1 MPGLNMDWPGLKTHL
16 NPLPILWCLP
26 TSQKMKTDQYGQII
40 YNESDLVNMIMR
52 DATIESLQ
60 GMLVE
65 PGVNLET
72 ASAYLEQVPELVEYA
87 FTDMTVEEFDAMKQ
101 NSWHMPDEYK
111 HMDIAEYILSLCDSD
126 AQLQRCGQELL
137 LFQERNL
144 FDLLRYLKYL
154 VDTLRDNNMIWGV
167 GRGSSVASYVLYLLG
182 VHRIDSM
189 FYDLDAREFLR

>member
-1 MPGLNMDWPGLKTHL
+1 
-16 NPLPILWCLP
+16 
-26 TSQKMKTDQYGQII
+26 MKTDQYGEII
-40 YNESDLVNMIMR
+40 YNESDLVNMIR
-52 DATIESLQ
+52 SGATKEGLK

-65 PGVNLET
+65 SGVNLET
-72 ASAYLEQVPELVEYA
+72 ASAYLEQVPELIEYS
-87 FTDMTVEEFDAMKQ
+87 FTDMTVEEFDVMKQ

-111 HMDIAEYILSLCDSD
+111 HMDIAEYILSMCDSD

-154 VDTLRDNNMIWGV
+154 VDTLRTNHMIWGV

>member
-1 MPGLNMDWPGLKTHL
+1 
-16 NPLPILWCLP
+16 
-26 TSQKMKTDQYGQII
+26 MKTDQYGQII
-40 YNESDLVNMIMR
+40 YNESDLVNMIMSG
-52 DATIESLQ
+52 ATIEGLK

-72 ASAYLEQVPELVEYA
+72 ASTYLEQVPELVEYA
-87 FTDMTVEEFDAMKQ
+87 FTDMTVAEFDTMKQ
-101 NSWHMPDEYK
+101 NSWYMPEEYK
-111 HMDIAEYILSLCDSD
+111 QLDIAEYVLSLCDSD
-126 AQLQRCGQELL
+126 AKLQRCGNELL

-154 VDTLRDNNMIWGV
+154 VDTLRANNMIWGV

-189 FYDLDAREFLR
+189 FYDLDPNEFLR

>member
-1 MPGLNMDWPGLKTHL
+1 
-16 NPLPILWCLP
+16 
-26 TSQKMKTDQYGQII
+26 MKTDQYGQII
-40 YNESDLVNMIMR
+40 YNESDLVNMIMSG
-52 DATIESLQ
+52 ATIECLQ

-65 PGVNLET
+65 SGVNLET

-87 FTDMTVEEFDAMKQ
+87 FTYMSVEEFDAVKQ

-111 HMDIAEYILSLCDSD
+111 NLDIAEYILSLCDSD
-126 AQLQRCGQELL
+126 ARLQRCGEELM

-154 VDTLRDNNMIWGV
+154 VDTLRANNMIWGV

-182 VHRIDSM
+182 VHRIDSV

>member
-1 MPGLNMDWPGLKTHL
+1 
-16 NPLPILWCLP
+16 
-26 TSQKMKTDQYGQII
+26 MKTDRYGRII
-40 YNESDLVNMIMR
+40 YDETDLVNMVMR
-52 DATIESLQ
+52 GVTVDRLT

-72 ASAYLEQVPELVEYA
+72 VSAYLEQVPELIECL
-87 FTDMTVEEFDAMKQ
+87 FTDADMTVEEFDAVNQ

-111 HMDIAEYILSLCDSD
+111 HMDIAEYILSLCDTD
-126 AQLQRCGQELL
+126 AKLQRCGQELL

-154 VDTLRDNNMIWGV
+154 VDTMRNHNMIWGV

-189 FYDLDAREFLR
+189 YYDLDAREFLR

>member
-1 MPGLNMDWPGLKTHL
+1 
-16 NPLPILWCLP
+16 
-26 TSQKMKTDQYGQII
+26 MKTNQYGEII

-52 DATIESLQ
+52 DATLESLQ
-60 GMLVE
+60 GLLVE

-87 FTDMTVEEFDAMKQ
+87 FTDMTVEEFDTMKQ
-101 NSWHMPDEYK
+101 NTWHMPDEYK
-111 HMDIAEYILSLCDSD
+111 NLDIAEYVLSLCDTD
-126 AQLQRCGQELL
+126 AQLQRCGEELL

-144 FDLLRYLKYL
+144 FNLLRYLKYL
-154 VDTLRDNNMIWGV
+154 VDTLRVNRMIWGV

-189 FYDLDAREFLR
+189 FYDLEPTEFLR

>member
-1 MPGLNMDWPGLKTHL
+1 
-16 NPLPILWCLP
+16 
-26 TSQKMKTDQYGQII
+26 MKTNQYGEII
-40 YNESDLVNMIMR
+40 YDETDLVNMVMR
-52 DATIESLQ
+52 GIAVDRLN

-65 PGVNLET
+65 PGVSLET

-87 FTDMTVEEFDAMKQ
+87 FTDMTVEEFDTMKQ
-101 NSWHMPDEYK
+101 NSWHMPDEYRR
-111 HMDIAEYILSLCDSD
+111 MDIAEYILSLCDSD
-126 AQLQRCGQELL
+126 ARLQRCGEELL

-154 VDTLRDNNMIWGV
+154 VDTLQANRMIWGV

>member
-1 MPGLNMDWPGLKTHL
+1 
-16 NPLPILWCLP
+16 
-26 TSQKMKTDQYGQII
+26 MKTDPYGQII
-40 YNESDLVNMIMR
+40 YNESDLVSMIMR

-87 FTDMTVEEFDAMKQ
+87 FTDMTVAEFDAMKQ

-111 HMDIAEYILSLCDSD
+111 QLDIAEYVLSLCDSD

-154 VDTLRDNNMIWGV
+154 VDTLRDNCMIWGV
-167 GRGSSVASYVLYLLG
+167 GRGSSVASYVLYLLE

>member
-1 MPGLNMDWPGLKTHL
+1 
-16 NPLPILWCLP
+16 
-26 TSQKMKTDQYGQII
+26 MKTDKFGQII
-40 YNESDLVNMIMR
+40 YDESDLVSMIMR
-52 DATIESLQ
+52 DATIESLN

-72 ASAYLEQVPELVEYA
+72 ASAYLEQVPDLIEYL
-87 FTDMTVEEFDAMKQ
+87 FSDMTVEEFDAVNQ
-101 NSWHMPDEYK
+101 NSWHMPDEYR
-111 HMDIAEYILSLCDSD
+111 HMDIAEYVLSLCDSD
-126 AQLQRCGQELL
+126 AQLQRCGEELL

-144 FDLLRYLKYL
+144 FNLLRYLKYL
-154 VDTLRDNNMIWGV
+154 VDTLRANRMIWGV

>member
-1 MPGLNMDWPGLKTHL
+1 
-16 NPLPILWCLP
+16 
-26 TSQKMKTDQYGQII
+26 
-40 YNESDLVNMIMR
+40 MR
-52 DATIESLQ
+52 DATIESLN

-72 ASAYLEQVPELVEYA
+72 ASAYLAQVPKLIEYA
-87 FTDMTVEEFDAMKQ
+87 FTDMTVEEFDVMKQ
-101 NSWHMPDEYK
+101 NSWRMPDEYR
-111 HMDIAEYILSLCDSD
+111 HMDIAEYILSLCDSN
-126 AQLQRCGQELL
+126 AKLQRCGEELL

-154 VDTLRDNNMIWGV
+154 VDTLTANRMIWGV

-189 FYDLDAREFLR
+189 FYDLDPSEFLR